1 MPQRWVGLVGALGS
15 VCVALGAVAATRK
28 ITAATV
34 TSASTQMLEAVS
46 GSRLFLSINNES
58 ATATI
63 ACAFSATAAANT
75 AGSYT
80 IGPGATRTWGPGTY
94 EVPGAPGGAV
104 NCISS
109 AATSPAT
116 IESIP

>member
-1 MPQRWVGLVGALGS
+1 MQKRWIALLGAMGA
-15 VCVALGAVAATRK
+15 VCVALGAYAATRT

-34 TSASTQMLEAVS
+34 TNSSTQMLAAVA

-58 ATATI
+58 TTATI

-80 IGPGATRTWGPGTY
+80 IGPGNTRTWGPGTY
-94 EVPGAPGGAV
+94 EIPGAPGGAV

>member
-1 MPQRWVGLVGALGS
+1 MQRRWAALAGAMGGL
-15 VCVALGAVAATRK
+15 CVALGAYAATRT
-28 ITAATV
+28 ITPATV
-34 TSASTQMLEAVS
+34 TNSSTQMLAAVT
-46 GSRLFLSINNES
+46 GSRLFLSIDNES

-63 ACAFSATAAANT
+63 ACAFSATATANT

-80 IGPGATRTWGPGTY
+80 IGPGATRTWGPGTA
-94 EVPGAPGGAV
+94 EVPVPGGAV

-116 IESIP
+116 IESVP

>member
-1 MPQRWVGLVGALGS
+1 MQRRWIALAGVLGG
-15 VCVALGAVAATRK
+15 VCVALAAYAATR
-28 ITAATV
+28 TVAAVTV
-34 TSASTQMLEAVS
+34 TNSSAQALAAVT
-46 GSRLFLSINNES
+46 GSRLFLSIDNES
-58 ATATI
+58 TTATI
-63 ACAFSATAAANT
+63 ACAFSATAAINT

-80 IGPGATRTWGPGTY
+80 IAPGMTRVWGAGTP
-94 EVPGAPGGAV
+94 EIPVPGGPV

>member
-1 MPQRWVGLVGALGS
+1 MQKRWAALAG
-15 VCVALGAVAATRK
+15 ALGAVCVAFAAQAADRRV
-28 ITAATV
+28 TAATV
-34 TSASTQMLEAVS
+34 TNASTQMLAPAG
-46 GSRLFLSINNES
+46 GSRLFLAIVNES
-58 ATATI
+58 AAATI

-80 IGPGATRTWGPGTY
+80 IGPGLTRVWGPGTN

>member
-1 MPQRWVGLVGALGS
+1 MQKRWLALLGALGGI
-15 VCVALGAVAATRK
+15 CVALGAHAATRT

-34 TSASTQMLEAVS
+34 TNASTQMLAAVT
-46 GSRLFLSINNES
+46 GSRLFLAINNES
-58 ATATI
+58 TTATI

-80 IGPGATRTWGPGTY
+80 IGPGVTRTWGPGTA
-94 EVPGAPGGAV
+94 EVPVPGGAV